1 VAVVDD
7 NAYQD
12 WNAKVIEDFRAHG
25 GQVGG
30 NFDGAPMVLVHHR
43 GRTSGVERVTPL
55 MYQPV
60 DGGYAVFASK
70 AGATTDPDWYR
81 NLVAHPDT
89 TIEVGTEVLTVT
101 ARVAVDEERTR
112 IWDRQKTVAPG
123 FAEYERTAAPRVIP
137 VVVFEPAH

>member
-1 VAVVDD
+1 VVDD

-30 NFDGAPMVLVHHR
+30 NFEGAPMVLVHHR
-43 GRTSGVERVTPL
+43 GRASGVERVTPL

-89 TIEVGTEVLTVT
+89 TIEVGTEVLAVT
-101 ARVAVDEERTR
+101 ARVAVDGERDR
-112 IWDRQKTVAPG
+112 IWDRQKTLAPG

-137 VVVFEPAH
+137 VVVFEPAR